1 MESTSDVNIKE
12 LELRIRKDIEREL
25 TIRIKQQYEDKIKKL
40 EKELTGI

>member
-25 TIRIKQQYEDKIKKL
+25 TNRIKLQYEDKIKKL